1 MPIVQIELLEGRNV
15 EQKRAM
21 ARKVTEAIVETLNCK
36 PEAVKIIMREL
47 KTEHLATAGVLKCDE

>member
-15 EQKRAM
+15 DQKRAL
-21 ARKVTEAIVETLNCK
+21 AKKVTEAIVETLQCK

-47 KTEHLATAGVLKCDE
+47 KTEHLATAGILRYDE